1 MKDLDLLIG
10 SGGVLSHAPRRS
22 QAMMMLI
29 DAFQP
34 EGITRLAVDSIFMMP
49 HLGVLAQVH
58 PAAAAEVFDRDCL
71 IHLGTCVSPLNQ
83 PKPGGKCFDYRLT
96 VAGQTRSGTVPAG
109 EIVLEPLGVGET
121 AELVVEPARSVD
133 VGAGGGRTVQATI
146 HGGVVGVAFDGRG
159 RPLDI
164 PQANRSEVVAR
175 WAKAFDA
182 YPR

>member
-1 MKDLDLLIG
+1 
-10 SGGVLSHAPRRS
+10 VLSHAPRRS

-58 PAAAAEVFDRDCL
+58 EAAAAEVFERDCL
-71 IHLGTCVSPLNQ
+71 IYLGTCISPLNAVKAGRTCMEYQ
-83 PKPGGKCFDYRLT
+83 LT
-96 VAGQTRSGTVPAG
+96 TQGATRRGSVPAG
-109 EIVLEPLGVGET
+109 EVVLEQMPAGET

-133 VGAGGGRTVQATI
+133 VGAGRGKTLQTRV

-159 RPLDI
+159 RPL
-164 PQANRSEVVAR
+164 EVPVAGGGEMVAR
-175 WAKAFDA
+175 WSKAFDA
-182 YPR
+182 YPS